1 MNLQT
6 IRSQLKTLKLHSA
19 AGEIEE
25 VLSRHKRAVE
35 FSWVSELLEREIDA
49 RKQRAIQ
56 GRIKRAAFAEVTSLE
71 SFDWKFNPKID
82 QDKIRELASLNFI
95 GDHRIALFLGP
106 AGVGKTHLALAL
118 GVLAAKEGY
127 RVYSATTKRLIEQI
141 HLAKIRNQ
149 LDVLFKKMLACKL
162 WIIDDWGVISMS
174 REIAEE
180 VFDLFDRRKYSSAM
194 VLTSNREIEEWGEVF
209 PDPVLANATI
219 DRIFDRATIVPFQGQ
234 SYRLKGKISL
244 PSSTE
249 VATPKRRAS
258 SKRGDS

>member
-1 MNLQT
+1 MNLET
-6 IRSQLKTLKLHSA
+6 IRSQLGTLKLNSA
-19 AGEIEE
+19 AREIED
-25 VLSRHKRAVE
+25 VISRHKRAVE
-35 FSWVSELLEREIDA
+35 LSWVSELLEREIDA
-49 RKQRAIQ
+49 RKQRALER
-56 GRIKRAAFAEVTSLE
+56 RIKRAAFPEVTSLE

-82 QDKIRELASLNFI
+82 QTKIQELTGLGFI
-95 GDHRIALFLGP
+95 DEHRIALFLGP
-106 AGVGKTHLALAL
+106 SGLGKTHLALAL

-127 RVYSATTKRLIEQI
+127 RVYCASTKRLIEQI
-141 HLAKIRNQ
+141 HLAKLRNQ
-149 LDVLFKKMLACKL
+149 LDLLFKKMLSSKL
-162 WIIDDWGVISMS
+162 WILDDWGVISMS

-219 DRIFDRATIVPFQGQ
+219 DRIFDRAIIVPFQGQ

-249 VATPKRRAS
+249 MAPTKRRGPQ
-258 SKRGDS
+258 KRGDS